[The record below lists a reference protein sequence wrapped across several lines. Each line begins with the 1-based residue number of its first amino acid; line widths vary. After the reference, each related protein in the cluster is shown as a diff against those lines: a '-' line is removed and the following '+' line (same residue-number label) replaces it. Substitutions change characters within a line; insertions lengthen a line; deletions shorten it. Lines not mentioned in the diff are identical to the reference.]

1 MAGEKRYIVR
11 LSEAER
17 EQLTSLV
24 RTGVAAAYR
33 RTHAEV
39 LLRCDQGEHG
49 PAMADAEVADAVNVA
64 PRTVARLRERLVTEG
79 LDAAL
84 GRRSCPR
91 RPPKL
96 DGHQEARLIALACG
110 PAPDGRAKW
119 TMQLLADR
127 LVELSVVESI
137 SDETVRR
144 TLNKTRSV
152 RTSVTT
158 G

>member
-33 RTHAEV
+33 RTHAAV
-39 LLRCDQGEHG
+39 LLACDQGEHG
-49 PAMADAEVADAVNVA
+49 PAKPDAEVASTVGVA
-64 PRTVARLRERLVTEG
+64 STTVRRLRLRLVTEG

-84 GRRSCPR
+84 ARRACPR

-110 PAPDGRAKW
+110 PAPEGRAKW

-127 LVELSVVESI
+127 LVELKVVGSI

-152 RTSVTT
+152 RTCATI